1 MAFTFL
7 RLSALTLRTKLV
19 LSSVVCI
26 LFPIG
31 CTVAISNYLTQ
42 DIIHEQAVS
51 NSVES
56 LEVAEFYITSLMSDV
71 INISSYIQ
79 FDREISGVIGEEWN
93 MKGINVNN
101 PEENKKL
108 LDMAKISEKLQAYT
122 QTGTNVYVTV
132 LSKGGNAY
140 TNYSYYENDP
150 MRFFQQ
156 PWFMALNQLSAF
168 DIHWLGAHPT
178 YIRSERERNPF
189 VITFTRTFRSYASEP
204 YGYMIVSINES
215 QIHEIFKKFHG
226 SQQMMLVDGSG
237 KIISDRNSSL
247 IGKTF
252 AYFDELPADNGKA
265 ALTSIGGVSYLLTG
279 RTLPYADWVLVSL
292 VPYQEAVGKIN
303 VLNRTIFVVLPIVF
317 IVFLAILVV
326 LMRQFTKPVVLLG
339 RFVSRVGDG
348 NLDIRHPAAESDE
361 IGKLGQTLNDM
372 LDRIQ
377 MMIRQMTLEQALKHK
392 AQLDMLQAQINP
404 HFLFNVLNSIRM
416 KIMMGG
422 DSQSAELVG
431 SLSSLLRMTINRNN
445 EFVTLQEE
453 ANTVVHYV
461 RLLNFRHHQIIEL
474 EQRLASDCLL
484 EEIPRF
490 TIQPLIENA
499 FLHGLQQK
507 QGVIRI
513 AAWKERGGLT
523 ICISDNGVGI
533 DPEQLETVRETV
545 RSDWGE
551 MPSAEGKSLPGIGLR
566 NVYTR
571 LRLIYGEAVKLEFD
585 SRLGEGTEISL
596 WIPAIQRGGKS
607 DVYRDA
613 GG

>member
-1 MAFTFL
+1 MAGLTHKL
-7 RLSALTLRTKLV
+7 ASLSLRTRLV

-31 CTVAISNYLTQ
+31 CTVVISNYLTE
-42 DIIHEQAVS
+42 DIIHEQAVAGS
-51 NSVES
+51 AES
-56 LEVAEFYITSLMSDV
+56 LQVAEFYITSLMSEV
-71 INISSYIQ
+71 INISNYIQ
-79 FDREISGVIGEEWN
+79 FDREINAMMSEEWN
-93 MKGINVNN
+93 KKGINASN
-101 PEENKKL
+101 PEENLKL
-108 LDMAKISEKLQAYT
+108 LDMARISEKLQAYT
-122 QTGTNVYVTV
+122 LTGTNVYISV
-132 LSKGGNAY
+132 LSKGGNSY

-156 PWFMALNQLSAF
+156 PWFTELNQLSAF

-178 YIRSERERNPF
+178 YIRSEQERNPF
-189 VITFTRTFRSYASEP
+189 VVTFARTFRSYAAEP

-215 QIHEIFKKFHG
+215 QIHEIFKKFQG
-226 SQQMMLVDGSG
+226 SQQMMLVDGTG
-237 KIISDRNSSL
+237 KIISERNSTL

-252 AYFDELPADNGKA
+252 AYFNRVPLDETKA
-265 ALTSIGGVSYLLTG
+265 AVVPIGGEEFLLMG
-279 RTLPYADWVLVSL
+279 RPLPYADWVLISL
-292 VPYQEAVGKIN
+292 VPYEDAVGKIN
-303 VLNRTIFVVLPIVF
+303 VLNRTLFVVLPVVF
-317 IVFLAILVV
+317 TAFLALLVY
-326 LMRQFTKPVVLLG
+326 LMRAFTKPVVRLG

-348 NLDIRHPAAESDE
+348 NLDIRFPPGAGDE
-361 IGKLGQTLNDM
+361 IGMLGQTLNVM

-377 MMIRQMTLEQALKHK
+377 AMIRQMTLEQTLKHK

-416 KIMMGG
+416 KMMVGG
-422 DSQSAELVG
+422 DPQSAELIG

-453 ANTVVHYV
+453 VNTVVHYV
-461 RLLNFRHHQIIEL
+461 RLLNFRHNQIIEL
-474 EQRLASDCLL
+474 EPRIASDCLL

-507 QGVIRI
+507 KGVIRI
-513 AAWKERGGLT
+513 AAWKEREGLA
-523 ICISDNGVGI
+523 IRISDNGIGM
-533 DPEQLETVRETV
+533 DPEQLGKLRGTI
-545 RSDWGE
+545 RSDWQE
-551 MPSAEGKSLPGIGLR
+551 VAENGKKVSGIGLK

-571 LRLIYGEAVKLEFD
+571 LRLIYGEAVEMEFD
-585 SRLGEGTEISL
+585 SRPREGTEIAL
-596 WIPAIQRGGKS
+596 FIPAAKEEAS